1 MFQILSLARSFTSL
15 FGRRKDLGSHTEID
29 AVVEFVVPNFTG
41 SARLALDA
49 VLAGLVIGQG
59 FWTSGDARFA
69 NVLHLV
75 NGFVFVSLTK
85 HDDQRE
91 KNRTA
96 ETIIGER

>member
-1 MFQILSLARSFTSL
+1 MLLIPSLARSFTSL

-49 VLAGLVIGQG
+49 VLAGLVVGQG

-75 NGFVFVSLTK
+75 NGFVVFVSLNNN
-85 HDDQRE
+85 DCQRE
-91 KNRTA
+91 KK
-96 ETIIGER
+96 EQKQ

>member
-1 MFQILSLARSFTSL
+1 MLQILSLARSFTSL

-49 VLAGLVIGQG
+49 VLAGLVVGQG
-59 FWTSGDARFA
+59 FWTSGDTRFA

-75 NGFVFVSLTK
+75 NGFVFVSL
-85 HDDQRE
+85 HS
-91 KNRTA
+91 KNNQSKKQKRNND
-96 ETIIGER
+96 R